1 MGPSFELRR
10 IGVVSSPITDTADA
24 PKQADEGSPPAW
36 LVFDERYVDGLLGIE
51 PGDEVVVLTWLH
63 QADREVLQ
71 VHSRGDE
78 SRPLAGVFRVR
89 SPVRPNP
96 IGLHRTTVLAVDGN
110 RVQVAALEAIDGTP
124 IVDLKPVLGDER

>member
-1 MGPSFELRR
+1 MSETFELRR

-24 PKQADEGSPPAW
+24 PKQADEDAPAAW

-51 PGDEVVVLTWLH
+51 PGLEVLVLTWLH
-63 QADREVLQ
+63 EADRDVLQ

-78 SRPLAGVFRVR
+78 SQPLSGVFRVR

-96 IGLHRTTVLAVDGN
+96 IGVHRTTVVAVDGN

-124 IVDLKPVLGDER
+124 IVDCKPVLGGER

>member
-1 MGPSFELRR
+1 MSETFELRR
-10 IGVVSSPITDTADA
+10 VGVVSSSITDTAEA

-36 LVFDERYVDGLLGIE
+36 LVFDEDYVDGLLGVE
-51 PGDEVVVLTWLH
+51 PGDEVLVLTWLH
-63 QADREVLQ
+63 QADRDVLQ

-96 IGLHRTTVLAVDGN
+96 IGLHRTTVVAVDGN